1 VIDAL
6 ALWGELSASAP
17 AQPGIVRRRVLP
29 ESERDLFFAVAH
41 PSAEKMLIL
50 RVLSTAIGSAGSL
63 PSTRG
68 VSTSLVHVDD
78 SHAEVRV
85 GLAAPEILRVFATF
99 VEDVA
104 ILVAREP
111 DDEGAL
117 RAFTTRFAHWRRLL
131 AAEPRGGL
139 SRDAAQGLW
148 GELWVLRHTLLQ
160 NWGDGAIDGWTGSE
174 RDEKDFRRSS
184 VAIEVKSTRA
194 DAPHAVRING
204 EHQLEDPG
212 HGGTLLLAVL
222 DVDSH
227 RQGAGETLNDAVAS
241 TRQVLEGPAL
251 IAFDEKLAAYG
262 YSNSDAD
269 LYGEVRH
276 SLREMLWYSVV
287 AGFPRITSN
296 QLPDGVGRVTY
307 LLSTDACSPWRI
319 VDADL
324 DQILTPRDVP

>member
-1 VIDAL
+1 MIDAL
-6 ALWGELSASAP
+6 AVWEELSASAP

-29 ESERDLFFAVAH
+29 ESERDLFLAVAH
-41 PSAEKMLIL
+41 PSLERMLIL
-50 RVLSTAIGSAGSL
+50 GVLSSATGSAGTL

-68 VSTSLVHVDD
+68 VSTSLIHVDD

-104 ILVAREP
+104 ILAAGEP
-111 DDEGAL
+111 NDEGAI

-139 SRDAAQGLW
+139 SRDASQGLW
-148 GELWVLRHTLLQ
+148 GELWVLRHSLLPA
-160 NWGDGAIDGWTGSE
+160 WGDEAVDAWTGAD
-174 RDEKDFRRSS
+174 RDEKDFRRGA
-184 VAIEVKSTRA
+184 VTIEVKSTRA

-212 HGGTLLLAVL
+212 HGVTLLLAVL

-227 RQGAGETLNDAVAS
+227 RQGAGETLNEAVTSA
-241 TRQVLEGPAL
+241 RQLLAGPAL
-251 IAFDEKLAAYG
+251 IALDEKLAAYG
-262 YSNSDAD
+262 YSDSDAD
-269 LYGEVRH
+269 LYSEVRH
-276 SLREMLWYSVV
+276 ALREVLWYRVV
-287 AGFPRITSN
+287 AGFPRITSA

-307 LLSTDACSPWRI
+307 LLSTDACTPWRI
-319 VDADL
+319 TDVDL
-324 DQILTPRDVP
+324 DQVLTPGDAQ